1 MKNKLNY
8 ISKKHVLIKIIY
20 FLTISTLLSSCSDIT
35 NKSEIT
41 NQKYSTSGV
50 VPIRTSFE
58 LDKSNYEKIIF
69 FTVEN
74 KNPYA
79 LSFSFLWKEYP
90 KENFQDTNMTKLLH
104 KLKQNKVIPKN
115 HKIELSLK
123 LDKELS
129 DNSNHWKN
137 LYSAKSIT
145 PVISHQDS
153 SAIYLVGSVFE
164 LEPGNYKLVVKNENP
179 IDTYNSFDYALQI
192 SHLPDRKY

>member
-1 MKNKLNY
+1 
-8 ISKKHVLIKIIY
+8 
-20 FLTISTLLSSCSDIT
+20 
-35 NKSEIT
+35 
-41 NQKYSTSGV
+41 
-50 VPIRTSFE
+50 
-58 LDKSNYEKIIF
+58 
-69 FTVEN
+69 
-74 KNPYA
+74 
-79 LSFSFLWKEYP
+79 
-90 KENFQDTNMTKLLH
+90 MTKLLH

-129 DNSNHWKN
+129 DNSNQWKN